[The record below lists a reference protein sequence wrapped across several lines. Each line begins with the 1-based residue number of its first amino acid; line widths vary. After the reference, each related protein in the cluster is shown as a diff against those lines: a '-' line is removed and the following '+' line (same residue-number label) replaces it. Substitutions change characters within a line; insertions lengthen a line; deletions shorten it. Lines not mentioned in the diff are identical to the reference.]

1 MKLSELL
8 YGVSVV
14 SVSGSTAVEP
24 VNITTDSRQV
34 REGSLFIAVR
44 GTRFDGHTFIEQALQ
59 QGAIAIVA
67 ETLPADL
74 ATNKTYVQVANATL
88 ASALIASHFYGDA
101 SSRLRVVGVTGTN
114 GKTTIATLLYKLF
127 SSLGHTCGLIS
138 TVENRIG
145 DRSIPSTHTTPD
157 PIQLQQLLQQMEQAG
172 CTHVFMEVS
181 SHAIHQH
188 RIAGIQFAGGIFSNI
203 THDHLDYHK
212 TFDEYI
218 RVKKSF
224 FDVLPAT
231 AFALSN
237 ADDKRGAV
245 MLQNCKARHLFYA
258 LRTLAD
264 YKGRLLDNGLEGLQL
279 SIDEVEVHFRLIGTF
294 NAYNLLAVY
303 GAACA
308 MGLDKI
314 EVLTQL
320 SQLQGAPGRFE
331 CIVSPNE
338 QLLAVVDYAHTPDA
352 LLNVLTT
359 LKQLRKPEQKLT
371 TVTGC
376 GGDRDRTKRPLM
388 AAAVA
393 AHSDRFIFTSDNPR
407 SEDPASIIKDME
419 AGLSAADLKKYIP
432 IIDREAAIKTAI
444 TLSAPHDIILVAG
457 KGHETY
463 QDVKGVKEYFDDRET
478 VRKWFATLDK

>member
-24 VNITTDSRQV
+24 LRITTDSRQV
-34 REGSLFIAVR
+34 SPGTLFIAIR
-44 GTRFDGHTFIEQALQ
+44 GTRVDGRQFIEQALQ
-59 QGAIAIVA
+59 QGAVAIVT
-67 ETLPADL
+67 ETMPPSLLPD
-74 ATNKTYVQVANATL
+74 KTFVQVSDAAL
-88 ASALIASHFYGDA
+88 ASALIAARFYGDA
-101 SSRLRVVGVTGTN
+101 AARLKVVGVTGTN

-127 SSLGHTCGLIS
+127 SGLGYTCGLVS
-138 TVENRIG
+138 TVENRIA
-145 DRSIPSTHTTPD
+145 DRSVASTHTTPD
-157 PIQLQQLLQQMEQAG
+157 PVQLHHLFQQMEQAG

-188 RIAGIQFAGGIFSNI
+188 RIAGIPFAGGIFSNI

-224 FDVLPAT
+224 FDLLPAT
-231 AFALSN
+231 SFALSN

-245 MLQNCKARHLFYA
+245 MLQNCKARKLFYA

-279 SIDEVEVHFRLIGTF
+279 NIDEVEVHFRLIGTF

-308 MGLDKI
+308 LGLDKM

-331 CIVSPNE
+331 CIMSPNE
-338 QLLAVVDYAHTPDA
+338 QVMAVVDYAHTPDA

-407 SEDPASIIKDME
+407 TEDPALIIKDME
-419 AGLSAADLKKYIP
+419 EGLSAADLKKYIP
-432 IIDREAAIKTAI
+432 IVDRDAAIKTAI

-463 QDVKGVKEYFDDRET
+463 QDVKGNKEHFDDREI

>member
-14 SVSGSTAVEP
+14 AVNGSTTVEP
-24 VNITTDSRQV
+24 RSITTDSREV
-34 REGSLFIAVR
+34 RPGTLFIAIR
-44 GTRFDGHTFIEQALQ
+44 GTRVDGQQFIEQALQ
-59 QGAIAIVA
+59 QGAIAIVT
-67 ETLPADL
+67 ETMPASF
-74 ATNKTYVQVANATL
+74 ATDKTYVQVSDAAL
-88 ASALIASHFYGDA
+88 ASALIAAQFYGNA
-101 SSRLRVVGVTGTN
+101 ATRLKIVGVTGTN

-127 SSLGHTCGLIS
+127 SGLGHTCGLVS
-138 TVENRIG
+138 TVENRIAG
-145 DRSIPSTHTTPD
+145 RSVPATHTTPD
-157 PIQLQQLLQQMEQAG
+157 PIQLHALFRQMEQAG
-172 CTHVFMEVS
+172 CTYVFMEVS

-188 RIAGIQFAGGIFSNI
+188 RIAGIPFAGGIFSNI

-224 FDVLPAT
+224 FDALPAT
-231 AFALSN
+231 AFALIN
-237 ADDKRGAV
+237 ADDKRGPV
-245 MLQNCKARHLFYA
+245 MVQNCKARKLFYA

-279 SIDEVEVHFRLIGTF
+279 TIDEVEVHFRLIGTF

-308 MGLDKI
+308 LGLDKM

-320 SQLQGAPGRFE
+320 SQLEGAPGRFE
-331 CIVSPNE
+331 CIVSPKE
-338 QLLAVVDYAHTPDA
+338 QVMAVVDYAHTPDA

-359 LKQLRKPEQKLT
+359 LKQLRQPDQKLT

-376 GGDRDRTKRPLM
+376 GGDRDRTKRPMM

-407 SEDPASIIKDME
+407 SEDPANIIKDME
-419 AGLSAADLKKYIP
+419 EGLAAADLKKYIP
-432 IIDREAAIKTAI
+432 IVDRDAAIKTAI
-444 TLSAPHDIILVAG
+444 SLSAPHDIILVAG

-463 QDVKGVKEYFDDRET
+463 QDVKGNKEHFDDRET

>member
-101 SSRLRVVGVTGTN
+101 SSRLQVVGVTGTN

-245 MLQNCKARHLFYA
+245 MLQNCKARHLLYA

>member
-24 VNITTDSRQV
+24 VNITTDSRQI

-88 ASALIASHFYGDA
+88 ASALIASHFYGDV
-101 SSRLRVVGVTGTN
+101 STRLRVVGVTGTN

-188 RIAGIQFAGGIFSNI
+188 RIAGLQFAGGIFSNI

-224 FDVLPAT
+224 FDALPAT

-463 QDVKGVKEYFDDRET
+463 QDVKGVKEYFDDLET
-478 VRKWFATLDK
+478 VRTWFATLDK

>member
-59 QGAIAIVA
+59 QGAIAVVA

-308 MGLDKI
+308 IGLDKI

>member
-67 ETLPADL
+67 ETLPTDL

-224 FDVLPAT
+224 FDVLPTT

-407 SEDPASIIKDME
+407 TEDPASIIKDME

>member
-24 VNITTDSRQV
+24 VNITTDSRQI

-88 ASALIASHFYGDA
+88 ASALIASHFYGDV
-101 SSRLRVVGVTGTN
+101 STRLRVVGVTGTN

-224 FDVLPAT
+224 FDALPAT

-463 QDVKGVKEYFDDRET
+463 QDVK
-478 VRKWFATLDK
+478 

>member
-1 MKLSELL
+1 VKLSELL

-67 ETLPADL
+67 ETLPTDL

-88 ASALIASHFYGDA
+88 ASALIASHYYGNA
-101 SSRLRVVGVTGTN
+101 STRLQVVGVTGTN

-157 PIQLQQLLQQMEQAG
+157 PIQLQQLLQQMELAG

-188 RIAGIQFAGGIFSNI
+188 RIAGIQFTGGIFSNI

-308 MGLDKI
+308 MGLEKI

-432 IIDREAAIKTAI
+432 ILDREAAIKTAI

-457 KGHETY
+457 KGHEIY

>member
-67 ETLPADL
+67 ETLPTDL
-74 ATNKTYVQVANATL
+74 VTNKTYVQVANATL

-101 SSRLRVVGVTGTN
+101 SSRLRVIGVTGTN

-188 RIAGIQFAGGIFSNI
+188 RIAGIQFAGGVFSNI

-224 FDVLPAT
+224 FDALPAT

-419 AGLSAADLKKYIP
+419 AGLSAADLKDIP

-463 QDVKGVKEYFDDRET
+463 QDVRGVKEYFDDRET

>member
-24 VNITTDSRQV
+24 LRITTDSRQV
-34 REGSLFIAVR
+34 SPGTLFIAIR
-44 GTRFDGHTFIEQALQ
+44 GTRVDGRQFIEQALQ
-59 QGAIAIVA
+59 QGAVAIVT
-67 ETLPADL
+67 ETMPPSLLPD
-74 ATNKTYVQVANATL
+74 KTFVQVSDAAL
-88 ASALIASHFYGDA
+88 ASALIAARFYGDA
-101 SSRLRVVGVTGTN
+101 AARLKVVGVTGTN

-127 SSLGHTCGLIS
+127 SGLGYTCGLVS
-138 TVENRIG
+138 TVENRIA
-145 DRSIPSTHTTPD
+145 DRSVASTHTTPD
-157 PIQLQQLLQQMEQAG
+157 PVQLHHLFQQMEQAG

-188 RIAGIQFAGGIFSNI
+188 RIAGIPFAGGIFSNI

-224 FDVLPAT
+224 FDLLPAT
-231 AFALSN
+231 SFALSN

-245 MLQNCKARHLFYA
+245 MLQNCKARKLFYA

-279 SIDEVEVHFRLIGTF
+279 NIDEVEVHFRLIGTF

-308 MGLDKI
+308 LGLDKM

-331 CIVSPNE
+331 CIMSPNE
-338 QLLAVVDYAHTPDA
+338 QVMAVVDYAHTPDA

-407 SEDPASIIKDME
+407 TEDPALIIKDME
-419 AGLSAADLKKYIP
+419 EGLSAADLKKYIP
-432 IIDREAAIKTAI
+432 IVDRDAAIKTAI

-463 QDVKGVKEYFDDRET
+463 QDVKGSKEHFDDREI

>member
-308 MGLDKI
+308 MGLEKI